1 VVTTVPPDNK
11 VVISEVLVLTLFCK
25 DSSVSILLTMLY
37 VPTEGIIFPEESNSR
52 IVPVPVPILAVNPE
66 ILKEVIVGAT
76 TS

>member
-1 VVTTVPPDNK
+1 VVKTVPPDNK